1 MSCSY
6 RFTSNK
12 LCHCALLTAG
22 ALTPTYLCAQEKNE
36 HPQQQQKVQRSSDSP
51 AVPVL
56 HESVTERILKARGID
71 PALLTLLDNSSRFPA
86 GPALVDI
93 SVNGEFRGAFDV
105 VFNPKGGLCFTPELL
120 NQLGLKLPNSD
131 PLPDTDCFDWVQQD
145 PAINIRFDTQNLS
158 ASIVVPE
165 AVLQPQYKEITG
177 ESGGMGALLNYNYF
191 SSVNRNAGTL
201 NRYSF
206 LTLEDGFNI
215 SNWMVRS
222 WQQFSQQDGKLSSD
236 MNSLYAERTFE
247 RWQKRFQIGQ
257 IGVSNTLFELGDI
270 NGIQIIPD
278 EGFQQE
284 GETQGVV
291 EGIANT
297 PQARVEV
304 RQYGMLIYNTLVPA
318 GPFRL
323 DRIPLKNLNSDL
335 DITVLETNGQRQ
347 QFTVPANR
355 MRGVN
360 PRGMQGFSLATGTLR
375 SIGGGGSGAPRL
387 LTMNQNWRPLGRLL
401 AQTGLL
407 MSDKYQ
413 SVALSVGQQVA
424 QGLQLAAQMT
434 AANDRYHGARSAR
447 LSLSADYL
455 ITEAFSIGG
464 SVSKST
470 PSYASLNQASM
481 PTQDYYDKDNT
492 QYTLSASWATPRF
505 GTFSVSHA
513 ESTSFGKA
521 MSTTRYNMMSWGTN
535 IKKMLL
541 TVSFS
546 HSTGIYQ
553 SNKQLSVNASLPL
566 GKQYVN
572 SYYRSSRK
580 RSQLGS
586 EISGPVN
593 RDVGYNLSTERDLKQ
608 HNQSV
613 QGGLSAN
620 LHYTNLSASAG
631 HSGNHSSNY
640 SVSGSGGIAMVG
652 KNILFSPLPVGQTF
666 GMIAMNERLAN
677 VAISTPGGTTWT
689 DWRGLALVPQLPAWR
704 PGNLDL
710 NTETLPKKSDVNNGH
725 HTVTLARGSV
735 KRINYTVLTSRRVLL
750 DLTLSDGTPLPRG
763 SKVMG
768 HQGEM
773 LTIAIDNG
781 LIYLNNSP
789 EKATLLIDVA
799 GRNKRCSFTYQLDDQ
814 PEDGGPYQKMSG
826 VCI

>member
-6 RFTSNK
+6 RFNSNK
-12 LCHCALLTAG
+12 LCHCALLTVG
-22 ALTPTYLCAQEKNE
+22 VLTPAYLCAQEKTE
-36 HPQQQQKVQRSSDSP
+36 HSQLLQKVQASSVSP
-51 AVPVL
+51 ATL
-56 HESVTERILKARGID
+56 ASRDSLTETILKARGID
-71 PALLTLLDNSSRFPA
+71 PALLTLLANQSLFPA

-105 VFNPKGGLCFTPELL
+105 EFNPDGRLCFTPELL
-120 NQLGLKLPNSD
+120 NQLGLKLPKSE
-131 PLPDTDCFDWVQQD
+131 PLPDSDCYDWVQHD
-145 PAINIRFDTQNLS
+145 PAISIRFDTQNLS
-158 ASIVVPE
+158 ASLVVPE
-165 AVLQPQYKEITG
+165 ERLLPKDEAITG
-177 ESGGMGALLNYNYF
+177 EPGGLGALLNYNYF
-191 SSVNRNAGTL
+191 SSVNRSKGSN

-206 LTLEDGFNI
+206 LTLEDGFNV

-222 WQQFSQQDGKLSSD
+222 WQQFSQQNGKLSSD

-247 RWQKRFQIGQ
+247 RWQKRFQVGQ

-284 GETQGVV
+284 SETQGVV

-304 RQYGMLIYNTLVPA
+304 RQYGMLVYNTLVPA

-347 QFTVPANR
+347 QFTIQANR
-355 MRGVN
+355 MIGVN
-360 PRGMQGFSLATGTLR
+360 PRGRRGFSLATGKLR
-375 SIGGGGSGAPRL
+375 SIGVGRSGAPRL

-407 MSDKYQ
+407 LSDKYQ
-413 SVALSVGQQVA
+413 SVALSVGQQVS
-424 QGLQLAAQMT
+424 QGLQLAAQIT

-455 ITEAFSIGG
+455 LTEALSIGG

-470 PSYASLNQASM
+470 PSFASLNQASM
-481 PTQDYYDKDNT
+481 PNQDYYDKDNT
-492 QYTLSASWATPRF
+492 QYTLSASWATPLL
-505 GTFSVSHA
+505 GTFSLSHS
-513 ESTSFGKA
+513 ESTSFDRA
-521 MSTTRYNMMSWGTN
+521 SPTTRYNMVSWGTN

-546 HSTGIYQ
+546 HSTGIYK

-608 HNQSV
+608 HSQSV

-620 LHYTNLSASAG
+620 LHYTNFSASAG

-640 SVSGSGGIAMVG
+640 SVSGSGGIAIVG

-689 DWRGLALVPQLPAWR
+689 DWRGLALAPQLPAWR

-710 NTETLPKKSDVNNGH
+710 NTETLPKKTDVNNGH

-750 DLTLSDGTPLPRG
+750 DLTLSDGSALPRG
-763 SKVMG
+763 SKVMDE
-768 HQGEM
+768 QGTL

-781 LIYLNNSP
+781 LVYLNNSP

-799 GRNKRCSFTYQLDDQ
+799 GRDKRCSFTYRLEDH

>member
-1 MSCSY
+1 M
-6 RFTSNK
+6 
-12 LCHCALLTAG
+12 AG

-347 QFTVPANR
+347 QFTVPANQ
-355 MRGVN
+355 MRG
-360 PRGMQGFSLATGTLR
+360 
-375 SIGGGGSGAPRL
+375 
-387 LTMNQNWRPLGRLL
+387 
-401 AQTGLL
+401 
-407 MSDKYQ
+407 
-413 SVALSVGQQVA
+413 
-424 QGLQLAAQMT
+424 
-434 AANDRYHGARSAR
+434 
-447 LSLSADYL
+447 
-455 ITEAFSIGG
+455 
-464 SVSKST
+464 
-470 PSYASLNQASM
+470 
-481 PTQDYYDKDNT
+481 
-492 QYTLSASWATPRF
+492 
-505 GTFSVSHA
+505 
-513 ESTSFGKA
+513 
-521 MSTTRYNMMSWGTN
+521 
-535 IKKMLL
+535 
-541 TVSFS
+541 
-546 HSTGIYQ
+546 
-553 SNKQLSVNASLPL
+553 
-566 GKQYVN
+566 
-572 SYYRSSRK
+572 
-580 RSQLGS
+580 
-586 EISGPVN
+586 
-593 RDVGYNLSTERDLKQ
+593 
-608 HNQSV
+608 
-613 QGGLSAN
+613 
-620 LHYTNLSASAG
+620 
-631 HSGNHSSNY
+631 
-640 SVSGSGGIAMVG
+640 
-652 KNILFSPLPVGQTF
+652 
-666 GMIAMNERLAN
+666 
-677 VAISTPGGTTWT
+677 
-689 DWRGLALVPQLPAWR
+689 
-704 PGNLDL
+704 
-710 NTETLPKKSDVNNGH
+710 
-725 HTVTLARGSV
+725 
-735 KRINYTVLTSRRVLL
+735 
-750 DLTLSDGTPLPRG
+750 
-763 SKVMG
+763 
-768 HQGEM
+768 
-773 LTIAIDNG
+773 
-781 LIYLNNSP
+781 
-789 EKATLLIDVA
+789 
-799 GRNKRCSFTYQLDDQ
+799 
-814 PEDGGPYQKMSG
+814 
-826 VCI
+826 

>member
-1 MSCSY
+1 MACSY

-12 LCHCALLTAG
+12 LCHCVLLTAG
-22 ALTPTYLCAQEKNE
+22 ALIPVYLYAQEKTE
-36 HPQQQQKVQRSSDSP
+36 HPQLLPKIQVPSGSQATPSP
-51 AVPVL
+51 
-56 HESVTERILKARGID
+56 HESVTETILKARGID
-71 PALLTLLDNSSRFPA
+71 PALLALLDNRSRFPA

-105 VFNPKGGLCFTPELL
+105 VFNPDGGLCFTPDLL
-120 NQLGLKLPNSD
+120 NQLGLRLPKSES
-131 PLPDTDCFDWVQQD
+131 PPDADCFDWVQHD
-145 PAINIRFDTQNLS
+145 PAISIRFDTQNLS

-165 AVLQPQYKEITG
+165 VAMQPQYKEATG

-191 SSVNRNAGTL
+191 SSVNRNDGTL

-222 WQQFSQQDGKLSSD
+222 LQQFSQQDGKFSSD

-257 IGVSNTLFELGDI
+257 IGVSNTLFELGEID
-270 NGIQIIPD
+270 GIQIIPD
-278 EGFQQE
+278 QGFQQD

-304 RQYGMLIYNTLVPA
+304 RQYGMLVYNTLVPA

-323 DRIPLKNLNSDL
+323 DRIPLRNLNSDL

-347 QFTVPANR
+347 EFTVPASR
-355 MRGVN
+355 MKGVN
-360 PRGMQGFSLATGTLR
+360 PRGRRGLSLAIGALR
-375 SIGGGGSGAPRL
+375 SVGGGRSGAPRL
-387 LTMNQNWRPLGRLL
+387 LTMNQSWRPMGRLL
-401 AQTGLL
+401 AQSGLL
-407 MSDKYQ
+407 LSDRYQ
-413 SVALSVGQQVA
+413 SVALSMGQQVS
-424 QGLQLAAQMT
+424 QGLQLAAQIT
-434 AANDRYHGARSAR
+434 AARDRYHGARSAR

-455 ITEAFSIGG
+455 LTEALSVGG

-470 PSYASLNQASM
+470 PSFASLNQASM
-481 PTQDYYDKDNT
+481 SNQDFYDKDNT
-492 QYTLSASWATPRF
+492 QYTLSASWVAPVL
-505 GTFSVSHA
+505 GTFSLSHA
-513 ESTSFGKA
+513 ESTSFDKA
-521 MSTTRYNMMSWGTN
+521 LTTTRYNMMSWSTSF
-535 IKKMLL
+535 KKMLL

-546 HSTGIYQ
+546 HSTGIYK

-566 GKQYVN
+566 GKHYAN
-572 SYYRSSRK
+572 SYYRSARN
-580 RSQLGS
+580 RSQSGI

-640 SVSGSGGIAMVG
+640 SLSGSGGIALVG
-652 KNILFSPLPVGQTF
+652 KNVLFSPIPVGQTF
-666 GMIAMNERLAN
+666 GMIVMNERLAN

-689 DWRGLALVPQLPAWR
+689 DWRGLALVPQLPAWQ
-704 PGNLDL
+704 PGNIDL
-710 NTETLPKKSDVNNGH
+710 NTETLPKKTDVNNGH
-725 HTVTLARGSV
+725 HSVTLARGSV
-735 KRINYTVLTSRRVLL
+735 KRINYTVLTTRRVLL
-750 DLTLSDGTPLPRG
+750 ELTLSDGTALPRG
-763 SKVMG
+763 SKVMDE
-768 HQGEM
+768 QGTI

-781 LIYLNNSP
+781 LVYLNNSP
-789 EKATLLIDVA
+789 EKATLLIDVS
-799 GRNKRCSFTYQLDDQ
+799 GSDKRCSFTYRLDEQ
-814 PEDGGPYQKMSG
+814 PEDDAPYQKMSG
-826 VCI
+826 MCI

>member
-6 RFTSNK
+6 RITSHK

-22 ALTPTYLCAQEKNE
+22 ALTPAYLCAQEKTE
-36 HPQQQQKVQRSSDSP
+36 DPQLLQKMQASSGSSL
-51 AVPVL
+51 ALVPR
-56 HESVTERILKARGID
+56 ESVTETILKARGID
-71 PALLTLLDNSSRFPA
+71 PALLTLLDNQSRFPA

-93 SVNGEFRGAFDV
+93 SVNGEFRGAFNV
-105 VFNPKGGLCFTPELL
+105 VFNQNGGLCFTPELL
-120 NQLGLKLPNSD
+120 NQLGLRLPKSN
-131 PLPDTDCFDWVQQD
+131 PLTDGDCDDWAQHD
-145 PAINIRFDTQNLS
+145 PAISIRFDTQNLS

-165 AVLQPQYKEITG
+165 AALQPQYKAITG
-177 ESGGMGALLNYNYF
+177 ESGGVGALLNYNYF
-191 SSVNRNAGTL
+191 SSLNRHDGTI

-206 LTLEDGFNI
+206 LTLEDGFNVA
-215 SNWMVRS
+215 NWMVRS
-222 WQQFSQQDGKLSSD
+222 WQQFSQQGGKLSSD

-270 NGIQIIPD
+270 DGIQIIPD
-278 EGFQQE
+278 EGFQQDS
-284 GETQGVV
+284 ETQGVV

-304 RQYGMLIYNTLVPA
+304 RQYGMLVYNTLVPA

-323 DRIPLKNLNSDL
+323 DRIPLKNLNGDL
-335 DITVLETNGQRQ
+335 DITVLETNGQQQ

-355 MRGVN
+355 MVGVN
-360 PRGMQGFSLATGTLR
+360 PRGRQGLSLATGRLR
-375 SIGGGGSGAPRL
+375 AIGGGRSGAPLL
-387 LTMNQNWRPLGRLL
+387 LTMNQNWRPLGRLR
-401 AQTGLL
+401 AQSGLL
-407 MSDKYQ
+407 LSDKYQ
-413 SVALSVGQQVA
+413 SVALSVGQQMS
-424 QGLQLAAQMT
+424 QGLQLAAQIT
-434 AANDRYHGARSAR
+434 AANDRYRRARSAR
-447 LSLSADYL
+447 LSLSADYQL
-455 ITEAFSIGG
+455 TDALSIAG

-470 PSYASLNQASM
+470 PSFASLNQASM
-481 PTQDYYDKDNT
+481 RGRDYDDKDNT
-492 QYTLSASWATPRF
+492 QYTLSASWATPLL
-505 GTFSVSHA
+505 GTFSLSHA
-513 ESTSFGKA
+513 ESTSFDRA
-521 MSTTRYNMMSWGTN
+521 LPTTRYNMVSWGTN

-546 HSTGIYQ
+546 HSTGLYK
-553 SNKQLSVNASLPL
+553 SNKQLSINASFPL
-566 GKQYVN
+566 GQQYVN
-572 SYYRSSRK
+572 SYYRSSRR
-580 RSQLGS
+580 RSQSGT

-593 RDVGYNLSTERDLKQ
+593 PDVGYNLSTERDLKQ

-640 SVSGSGGIAMVG
+640 SVSGSGGIAMIG
-652 KNILFSPLPVGQTF
+652 KNVLFSTISVGQTF

-689 DWRGLALVPQLPAWR
+689 DWRGLALAPQLPAWR
-704 PGNLDL
+704 PANLDL

-725 HTVTLARGSV
+725 YTITLARGSV

-750 DLTLSDGTPLPRG
+750 DLTLSDGTPVPRG
-763 SKVMG
+763 SKVMDER
-768 HQGEM
+768 GEM

-789 EKATLLIDVA
+789 EAATLLIDVA
-799 GRNKRCSFTYQLDDQ
+799 GRDKRCSFTYRLEEQ
-814 PEDGGPYQKMSG
+814 PEDGGPYQKISG